1 MWLFFFFILATQ
13 FATMGNRIGPL
24 HIERKMDGGKK
35 GEMMMRFSGTMLLSY
50 FHREIKKERTL
61 CGLFQFQVTRTSYS
75 FCGLWLASEWV
86 SEWALVIIIYS
97 IKWSHMNT
105 TITITSTL
113 ILKLYMYIWF
123 ESHAFL
129 VKSYGFFLLSTFWV
143 PIFRSH
149 FI

>member
-1 MWLFFFFILATQ
+1 MWFFFHFSNPICHNGQSNRTPPHREENGWGKKRRDDDEIFGDHVVVILPPRNQKRKNVVRSFSIPSHTDFLFFLWV
-13 FATMGNRIGPL
+13 
-24 HIERKMDGGKK
+24 
-35 GEMMMRFSGTMLLSY
+35 
-50 FHREIKKERTL
+50 
-61 CGLFQFQVTRTSYS
+61 VT
-75 FCGLWLASEWV
+75 CEWV